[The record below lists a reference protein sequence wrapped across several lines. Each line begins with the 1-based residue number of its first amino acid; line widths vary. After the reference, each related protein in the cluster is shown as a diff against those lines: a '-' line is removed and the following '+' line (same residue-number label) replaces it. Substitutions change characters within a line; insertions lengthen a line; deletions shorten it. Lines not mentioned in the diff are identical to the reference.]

1 MWVRVRGDL
10 QAFRQMVLYQV
21 HLNQGWAISLA
32 LCATSRAQNQEKTTK
47 AAEQECNEEEDTH
60 GVQEVEAEDHGGN
73 QPLRISWWQQSFS
86 CFLCPQPD
94 SGHQGWDWWVPEGT
108 KLHSECFILSYPTA
122 NRVCVFLPWL
132 WFYNLESEQHTF
144 QPPNFDPRKTAAKFR
159 QTTTFP
165 PEF

>member
-21 HLNQGWAISLA
+21 SSKPGLSNLFSPVCHQQGPEPGKDDKSTW
-32 LCATSRAQNQEKTTK
+32 CAREA
-47 AAEQECNEEEDTH
+47 
-60 GVQEVEAEDHGGN
+60 EAEDHGGS
-73 QPLRISWWQQSFS
+73 QPLRASWWQQSFS
-86 CFLCPQPD
+86 CFLCPHPD
-94 SGHQGWDWWVPEGT
+94 SGHQGWDWRVPEGT
-108 KLHSECFILSYPTA
+108 KLHSGCFILSYPTA
-122 NRVCVFLPWL
+122 NRVCVFLPWV

-144 QPPNFDPRKTAAKFR
+144 QPPNFDPGKTAAKFR